1 MSEEQ
6 FIIAMF
12 SLISAVGLSLAII
25 LGTVGRA
32 LGRRIEGRT
41 AADPKQ
47 IAMLEDLVARVE
59 DMTELRREVGELQE
73 RVDFA
78 ERLLAQ
84 RPDVIP
90 LPGRKA

>member
-1 MSEEQ
+1 MTEEQ

-12 SLISAVGLSLAII
+12 SLVSVVGLSLAVI
-25 LGTVGRA
+25 LGPVGKA
-32 LGRRIEGRT
+32 LSRRIEGKH

-47 IAMLEDLVARVE
+47 IAMLEDLVTRVE

>member
-1 MSEEQ
+1 MSKEQ
-6 FIIAMF
+6 FIIALF
-12 SLISAVGLSLAII
+12 SLVSGVGLSLAVI
-25 LGTVGRA
+25 LGPVGRA

-41 AADPKQ
+41 PADPKQ
-47 IAMLEDLVARVE
+47 IAMLEDLVTRVE

>member
-25 LGTVGRA
+25 LGPVGRA
-32 LGRRIEGRT
+32 LGRRIEGRS

-47 IAMLEDLVARVE
+47 IAMLEDLVTRVE

>member
-12 SLISAVGLSLAII
+12 SLVSIVGLSLAII
-25 LGTVGRA
+25 LGPVGRA
-32 LGRRIEGRT
+32 LGRRIEGRS

-47 IAMLEDLVARVE
+47 IAMLEDLVTRVE

>member
-12 SLISAVGLSLAII
+12 SLVSIVGLSLAII
-25 LGTVGRA
+25 LGPVGRA
-32 LGRRIEGRT
+32 LGRRIEGRS

-47 IAMLEDLVARVE
+47 IAMLEDLVTRVE

-73 RVDFA
+73 RLDFA

>member
-1 MSEEQ
+1 MSDEQ
-6 FIIAMF
+6 FIITMF
-12 SLISAVGLSLAII
+12 VLVSIVGLSLAII
-25 LGTVGRA
+25 LGPVGRA
-32 LGRRIEGRT
+32 LGRRIEGRSS
-41 AADPKQ
+41 ADPKQ
-47 IAMLEDLVARVE
+47 VAMLEDLVTRVE

-90 LPGRKA
+90 LPSRKA

>member
-1 MSEEQ
+1 MTEEQ
-6 FIIAMF
+6 FIITMF
-12 SLISAVGLSLAII
+12 TLVSIVGLSLAII
-25 LGTVGRA
+25 LGPVGKA
-32 LGRRIEGRT
+32 LGRRIEGKSG
-41 AADPKQ
+41 ADPKQ
-47 IAMLEDLVARVE
+47 IAMLEDLVTRV
-59 DMTELRREVGELQE
+59 DDVSELRREIGDLQE

>member
-1 MSEEQ
+1 MNDEE
-6 FIIAMF
+6 FIISMVALF
-12 SLISAVGLSLAII
+12 SVVGLSLAII
-25 LGTVGRA
+25 LGPVGHA
-32 LGRRIEGRT
+32 LSRRIEGKS

-47 IAMLEDLVARVE
+47 LAMLEDLVTRVE
-59 DMTELRREVGELQE
+59 DMPELRREVGELQE

>member
-1 MSEEQ
+1 MTEEQ
-6 FIIAMF
+6 FIIAIV
-12 SLISAVGLSLAII
+12 SLVSVVGLSLAII
-25 LGTVGRA
+25 LGPVGRA
-32 LGRRIEGRT
+32 LGRRIEGRS

-47 IAMLEDLVARVE
+47 IAMLEDLVTRVE

>member
-12 SLISAVGLSLAII
+12 SLVSIVGLSLAII
-25 LGTVGRA
+25 LGPVGRA
-32 LGRRIEGRT
+32 LGRRIEGRS
-41 AADPKQ
+41 AGDPKQ
-47 IAMLEDLVARVE
+47 IAMLEDLVTRVE

>member
-12 SLISAVGLSLAII
+12 SLVSIVGVSLAVI
-25 LGTVGRA
+25 LGPVGRA
-32 LGRRIEGRT
+32 LGRRIEGRS

-47 IAMLEDLVARVE
+47 IAMLEDLVTRVE